1 MDNSVAQAVSAPL
14 QNPVNSVQ
22 QGYQQVNSQIMAA
35 QNLHDN
41 NMLKVFEFAGNGEPD
56 AAKAFAAAKGI
67 NVPPEVLQNADMTQG
82 LFIAGKMYSN
92 DPNAAQKFSTAWM
105 ANQGMPLQQRV
116 LTSSTQAGAPIDPE
130 NRKYQAMA
138 AMLTSV
144 AGWKKANLPNAGL
157 PHPGVSRDMARFN
170 AGQKSYEEA
179 LKNPLAAPGA
189 ADQARQNTL
198 NSFDANVPKAS
209 PGLVY
214 GTEDNQVAPSDGYGG
229 GLSVLQ
235 QDQTPDGVAI
245 NQLNQDQGGGG
256 YAPAPATQPS
266 PSSSPPQIAPA
277 TAPAANSGP
286 ALPAGVP
293 AGSIL
298 MGTSGGKNV
307 YQDQG
312 GNKYIDHGTP

>member
-1 MDNSVAQAVSAPL
+1 MDNQTAQAASQPL
-14 QNPVNSVQ
+14 QSPTNSVE

-67 NVPPEVLQNADMTQG
+67 NVPQEVLDNADMTQG
-82 LFIAGKMYSN
+82 LFVAGKMYSN
-92 DPNAAQKFSTAWM
+92 DPNAAQKFSAAWM
-105 ANQGMPLQQRV
+105 QNRGMPLQQRV

-130 NRKYQAMA
+130 DRKYKAMA
-138 AMLTSV
+138 SMLMSV
-144 AGWKKANLPNAGL
+144 ADWKKSNLPNAGL

-170 AGQKSYEEA
+170 AGQKSYEET
-179 LKNPLAAPGA
+179 LKNPLAQPGA

-198 NSFDANVPKAS
+198 KAFDATVPKAS
-209 PGLVY
+209 PGLTY

-229 GLSVLQ
+229 GLSELQ

-256 YAPAPATQPS
+256 NYSPPPIQAPVAAPAGSSAPS
-266 PSSSPPQIAPA
+266 
-277 TAPAANSGP
+277 
-286 ALPAGVP
+286 LPAGVP

-307 YQDQG
+307 YQDAG
-312 GNKYIDHGTP
+312 GNQYIDHGTP